1 MVSIDDRLGETA
13 AVVPR
18 GVVPGWAPAP
28 LHNLRRALTPPQAM
42 PRAVPLAL
50 AGGLAVAV
58 LAVGISSGWFAAPA
72 DAALSGAGEVTLAS
86 RGVDAADAGVP
97 RQACG
102 RIEEIVHTA
111 CGYKQHDHDADGIRQ
126 CVAYELK
133 YTMWSAYGCQ

>member
-1 MVSIDDRLGETA
+1 MVSIDDRLGEAA

-18 GVVPGWAPAP
+18 SAAPGWVRRLGALNPP
-28 LHNLRRALTPPQAM
+28 RAL
-42 PRAVPLAL
+42 PLAL

-72 DAALSGAGEVTLAS
+72 DAALSGSGEVTLAS
-86 RGVDAADAGVP
+86 GGSDLTDAGVP
-97 RQACG
+97 LQACG

-111 CGYKQHDHDADGIRQ
+111 CGYKQHDHDAAGIRQ

>member
-18 GVVPGWAPAP
+18 GAAPGWP
-28 LHNLRRALTPPQAM
+28 RAL
-42 PRAVPLAL
+42 PLAL
-50 AGGLAVAV
+50 AGGLAIAA

-86 RGVDAADAGVP
+86 GGSGLTDAGVP
-97 RQACG
+97 LQACG

-111 CGYKQHDHDADGIRQ
+111 CGYKQYDHDAAGIRQ

>member
-1 MVSIDDRLGETA
+1 MTMVSIDDRLGETA
-13 AVVPR
+13 AA
-18 GVVPGWAPAP
+18 GHGASPGWVE
-28 LHNLRRALTPPQAM
+28 RVRAL
-42 PRAVPLAL
+42 PRAIPRALPLAL
-50 AGGLAVAV
+50 AGGLAIAA

-86 RGVDAADAGVP
+86 SGAGATDAGVSH
-97 RQACG
+97 QACG

-111 CGYKQHDHDADGIRQ
+111 CGYKQHDHDAAGIRQ